1 MRRLLFL
8 LAPRWL
14 ALHAVV
20 LASAVTMV
28 LLGRWQW
35 HVAHVRHG
43 DVQNYAYAFQWWAF
57 TVFALLMWLRVLRDA
72 VPRTLAAPAATG
84 EGPAA
89 EVAIPEATG
98 PEATGPEA
106 TVSEPAA
113 SEPQTVAYRR
123 YVMPRARP
131 DTDDPELG
139 AYNDYLANLNR
150 NSHDQ
155 HREDA

>member
-20 LASAVTMV
+20 LAAAVTMV

-72 VPRTLAAPAATG
+72 IPRTIAAPAETG
-84 EGPAA
+84 ETPAA
-89 EVAIPEATG
+89 EAAMPEAAA
-98 PEATGPEA
+98 PEAAPR
-106 TVSEPAA
+106 EPAA
-113 SEPQTVAYRR
+113 SQPQAVAYRR
-123 YVMPRARP
+123 YVMPRVRP
-131 DTDDPELG
+131 DGDDSELG
-139 AYNDYLANLNR
+139 AYNDYLADLNR
-150 NSHDQ
+150 NSRDQ